1 MSNITRI
8 IDNDD
13 YNTIRARIIAVIG
26 TGNINPDTELLD
38 PTFGYGQT
46 IISNVINNGDII
58 TKEQWDALRF
68 DILNARIHQDGSTPS
83 IVEPSKGQAIRYGSG
98 SPNNQYNLQT
108 TTAINNRLNLG
119 AGQFSVEAASNGAVP
134 LATPVSPVV
143 RSVPW
148 TNQVSCTVTVTFN
161 DSDHSRYFFNSGGKI
176 RFSSSRSGGAST
188 LQNSNWTALLS
199 GIGSIDFG
207 GISTISGTP
216 NFYNLTSSYQ
226 TLINRSGSGTYSGN
240 NYLIQVRRNND
251 IQIQFIVQWTDNYI
265 DTSPSTPPFDV
276 VDGVLELE
284 VNEIRASG
292 TLFPLAADA
301 VRLGIPTPGNFTI
314 DRPVFVISSISGS

>member
-13 YNTIRARIIAVIG
+13 YNIIRERIIAVMG
-26 TGNINPDTELLD
+26 TGNINPDTELVD
-38 PTFGYGQT
+38 STFGYGQT
-46 IISNVINNGDII
+46 IISNVINDGDVI

-68 DILNARIHQDGSTPS
+68 DILNARIHQDGATPS
-83 IVEPSKGQAIRYGSG
+83 IVEPNKGQAIRYGSG
-98 SPNNQYNLQT
+98 FPNNQYNLQT

-119 AGQFSVEAASNGAVP
+119 AGQFSIEASSNGT
-134 LATPVSPVV
+134 TPVSPVV
-143 RSVPW
+143 RSNPW
-148 TNQVSCTVTVTFN
+148 NNQVSATISVTFN
-161 DSDHSRYFFNSGGKI
+161 NVDHSRYFFNSGGKI
-176 RFSSSRSGGAST
+176 RFSSSRTGGAPT
-188 LQNSNWTALLS
+188 LQNSNWTALLNS
-199 GIGSIDFG
+199 IGSVDFSAV
-207 GISTISGTP
+207 STTSGAP

-226 TLINRSGSGTYSGN
+226 TLIDQAGSGIYSSN
-240 NYLIQVRRNND
+240 NYLIQVRRNTS
-251 IQIQFIVQWTDNYI
+251 IQIQFIIQWTDNYI
-265 DTSPSTPPFDV
+265 DTSPAAPPFDV

-292 TLFPLAADA
+292 TLLPGATDA

>member
-1 MSNITRI
+1 MSNTTRI

-13 YNTIRARIIAVIG
+13 YNFIRDRIIAVMG
-26 TGNINPDTELLD
+26 TGNVNPDTESVD

-46 IISNVINNGDII
+46 IISSVINEGDII

-83 IVEPSKGQAIRYGSG
+83 IIEPSKGQAIKYGSG

-108 TTAINNRLNLG
+108 TTAINNRLSLG
-119 AGQFSVEAASNGAVP
+119 SGQFTIDAASDGASPVV
-134 LATPVSPVV
+134 TPVSPVV
-143 RSVPW
+143 RSLPW
-148 TNQVSCTVTVTFN
+148 TNQVSCIITVTFN
-161 DSDHSRYFFNSGGKI
+161 DIDHSRYFFNSGGKI
-176 RFSSSRSGGAST
+176 RFSSSRTGGASS

-199 GIGSIDFG
+199 SVGSIDFG
-207 GISTISGTP
+207 ATSTVSGAP

-226 TLINRSGSGTYSGN
+226 TLINRSGSATYSGN
-240 NYLIQVRRNND
+240 NYLIQVRRNNP
-251 IQIQFIVQWTDNYI
+251 IQIQFFVQWTDNYI
-265 DTSPSTPPFDV
+265 DTSPATPPFDV

-292 TLFPLAADA
+292 TLLPLAADA
-301 VRLGIPTPGNFTI
+301 VRLGISTPGNFTI
-314 DRPVFVISSISGS
+314 DRPVFVISSIGGS